1 MSNIFEN
8 KGAMAATIVVAASD
22 SLNQGAANFV
32 CSGPLEA
39 REIA

>member
-1 MSNIFEN
+1 MSDVFEN
-8 KGAMAATIVVAASD
+8 KGAFATTVVVAASD
-22 SLNQGAANFV
+22 SLNKGAANFV